1 MKIELTEDQI
11 DGVVYDALMTL
22 EENNPTDGRVLQALK
37 PNRRKL
43 HKAIKR
49 VLSVQFSYETGLLAD
64 RQYENEPYE
73 NESRKVKIIDMKI
86 ELTEDQIDGVVYD
99 ALMTLEENN
108 PIDRKL
114 HKAIKRVLR
123 NKLCLEAKR
132 CDETGLLADRQY
144 ENDHRVDHRVV
155 AKTTKTTKGD
165 K

>member
-64 RQYENEPYE
+64 RQYEN
-73 NESRKVKIIDMKI
+73 
-86 ELTEDQIDGVVYD
+86 
-99 ALMTLEENN
+99 
-108 PIDRKL
+108 
-114 HKAIKRVLR
+114 
-123 NKLCLEAKR
+123 
-132 CDETGLLADRQY
+132 
-144 ENDHRVDHRVV
+144 DHRVDHRVV